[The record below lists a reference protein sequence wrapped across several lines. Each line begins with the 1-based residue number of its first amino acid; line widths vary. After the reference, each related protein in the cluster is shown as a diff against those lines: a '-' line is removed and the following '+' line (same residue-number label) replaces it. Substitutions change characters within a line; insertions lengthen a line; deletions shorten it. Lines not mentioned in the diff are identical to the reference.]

1 MEVPVLTR
9 QISANVSKQYYGDCF
24 AHAIARV
31 VVKAFRKQ
39 FPVEFDIQENI
50 SETCNTLY
58 QHTNEF
64 FYDCNETNKC
74 MPIPFTELKTHC
86 NPVELNSIVLYMYI
100 YSIIVNKYGCE
111 GGNAYDTLNYIVHG
125 VLYNEEVITSTC
137 FIHPDLCDIIT
148 PILISNIHNFL
159 KNREKLVYIL
169 KYNDYKYIGYPAYS
183 TMHKKIMMNTVV
195 NPAIYFFDSIKYAID
210 NELYLVLTI
219 NGSFIKWKEANP
231 GKTYTV
237 DIAVEDNGH
246 AATIVNYD
254 YSSTKVFTIKN
265 TWEKETAYTNI
276 SEEELLALS
285 QNTWRPIN
293 ICYLDFSRITVGFA
307 ESLDPKYRTEFIENV
322 AKSKKE
328 SFVVGGK
335 SKRRKRYLTNKL
347 KFKN

>member
-1 MEVPVLTR
+1 MEVPVKR
-9 QISANVSKQYYGDCF
+9 RISANVSKQYYGDCF

-50 SETCNTLY
+50 SETCNRLY
-58 QHTNEF
+58 QHTNDF
-64 FYDCNETNKC
+64 FYDCTETNKC
-74 MPIPFTELKTHC
+74 TPITFTDLKTHC
-86 NPVELNSIVLYMYI
+86 NPVELNSIILYMYI
-100 YSIIVNKYGCE
+100 YSIIANKYGCE

-137 FIHPDLCDIIT
+137 FIHSDLCDIIT

-183 TMHKKIMMNTVV
+183 TVHKKILMNTVV

-210 NELYLVLTI
+210 NELYLVLSI

-231 GKTYTV
+231 DKTYSV

-254 YSSTKVFTIKN
+254 YSHSNKVFTIKN

-285 QNTWRPIN
+285 QTTWRPIN
-293 ICYLDFSRITVGFA
+293 ICYLDFSRITLGF
-307 ESLDPKYRTEFIENV
+307 EDSLDPKYRSAFIENV

-335 SKRRKRYLTNKL
+335 TKRKRHLTNKL
-347 KFKN
+347 KFKK